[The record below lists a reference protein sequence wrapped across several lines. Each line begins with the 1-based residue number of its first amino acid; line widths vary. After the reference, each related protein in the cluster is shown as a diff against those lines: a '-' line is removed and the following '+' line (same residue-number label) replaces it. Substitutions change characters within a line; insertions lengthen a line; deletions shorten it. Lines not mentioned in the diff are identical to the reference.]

1 MEIVFVIL
9 ASVILTMI
17 SIPQVIRLMS
27 RRNLLDQP
35 GGRKIHKN
43 SVPSMGGIGIM
54 MGFIS
59 GAIVIIYSGELGN
72 FSYVLVSMGILFVI
86 GLLDDLKDLSAF
98 QKLIGQL
105 LAFFIV
111 VILGDFRIYSFYGFL
126 GVEELPIWISYG
138 LSVFLL
144 VGLTNAYNLIDG
156 LDGLAG
162 ILGLIST
169 GLMAIWFGLTG
180 FYIPSLLCL
189 SLSGGIIAF
198 LFYNWHPAKIFM
210 GDTGS
215 LPIGLFIATMAFY
228 FIYANGDLLDRDSAY
243 RFAAPITGGMVMM
256 VICCY
261 DTLRVFVRR
270 IRRGHSPFSPDKS
283 HIHHFLMRM
292 GNPHDQVALMLGGL
306 KLLFLALMIVCKDMN
321 DWLMFPVISILAISL
336 GSVINVVTLRKV
348 RAKVLSSP
356 RVLSKSI
363 YKIPKPIKE
372 HYWEEKKIKEY

>member
-1 MEIVFVIL
+1 
-9 ASVILTMI
+9 
-17 SIPQVIRLMS
+17 
-27 RRNLLDQP
+27 
-35 GGRKIHKN
+35 
-43 SVPSMGGIGIM
+43 

-59 GAIVIIYSGELGN
+59 GVIVIFSFGELGN
-72 FSYVLVSMGILFVI
+72 FSYVLVSMGMLFSI
-86 GLLDDLKDLSAF
+86 GLWDDMKDLSAM

-105 LAFFIV
+105 MAFFLV
-111 VILGDFRIYSFYGFL
+111 VILGDFRIHSFYGFL
-126 GVEELPIWISYG
+126 GVEELPIWISYS
-138 LSVFLL
+138 LSLFML

-169 GLMAIWFGLTG
+169 GFMSIWFGLTG

-189 SLSGGIIAF
+189 SLSAAIIGF

-215 LPIGLFIATMAFY
+215 LPLGLFIATMAFY
-228 FIYANGDLLDRDSAY
+228 FIYANGELMNSNNSLF
-243 RFAAPITGGMVMM
+243 RFDAPITTGLVMM

-292 GNPHDQVALMLGGL
+292 GNRHDQVAMMLGGL
-306 KLLFLALMIVCKDMN
+306 KLLFLALMIVCKDLN
-321 DWLMFPVISILAISL
+321 DWIMFPVVSILAISL

-356 RVLSKSI
+356 RVLSKST
-363 YKIPKPIKE
+363 YRFPEPVKE
-372 HYWEEKKIKEY
+372 QNWEREKIKEY